1 MDEPGFT
8 SLAGMRVAIVGLGLM
23 GGSLALAL
31 SGCCREIIGVDAAT
45 AALAFAIEHSMVHR
59 TTDFDSALHIS
70 DLLILATPAR
80 AILDQLSAMTYRA
93 SSVISHRSSFIMD
106 LGSTKSA
113 IVAAMKNLPAAFDP
127 IGGHPMCGKEV
138 SGIEHADPDL
148 FRGKPFVLCPLDR
161 TSPRALAL
169 AHELISAIGAHP
181 LILDAETH
189 DSLAAMVSHLPYAV
203 SVALMRTAIAADNE
217 ALWPVAASGFRDT
230 TRLAASDL
238 TMMIDILL
246 TNRAAALDSLSR
258 FRTELDSL
266 TAAIDSGDADAL
278 RAVLESAQRKRSEMF
293 K

>member
-31 SGCCREIIGVDAAT
+31 SGCCREIIGVDADPAPLT
-45 AALAFAIEHSMVHR
+45 FAIERSIVHR
-59 TTDFDSALHIS
+59 TTDFDSALGTS
-70 DLLILATPAR
+70 DLLILAAPVRT
-80 AILDQLSAMTYRA
+80 ILQQLSHLAHSTFPIPHSA
-93 SSVISHRSSFIMD
+93 FIID

-138 SGIEHADPDL
+138 SGIGHADPDL

-189 DSLAAMVSHLPYAV
+189 DSLAALVSHLPYAV
-203 SVALMRTAIAADNE
+203 SVALMRTALATDNE
-217 ALWPVAASGFRDT
+217 ALWPVAASGFRDA